1 MHRSILAAQPDMA
14 RLDWVE
20 EVETDRGA
28 EEMVWEEAA
37 MGWVK
42 EVERAERDRLCRSM
56 FPRKKRCLPNA
67 P

>member
-1 MHRSILAAQPDMA
+1 
-14 RLDWVE
+14 LDWVVK